1 MLRLK
6 NCLVPFLYNVY
17 LAVNTPGP
25 MSHTADKID
34 ICHLQ
39 TWFPYCYPYL
49 HLPSYIFLPCAPTL
63 LVVLA

>member
-6 NCLVPFLYNVY
+6 NCLVPFLCNVY

-34 ICHLQ
+34 IRHLQ
-39 TWFPYCYPYL
+39 TWFP
-49 HLPSYIFLPCAPTL
+49 
-63 LVVLA
+63 